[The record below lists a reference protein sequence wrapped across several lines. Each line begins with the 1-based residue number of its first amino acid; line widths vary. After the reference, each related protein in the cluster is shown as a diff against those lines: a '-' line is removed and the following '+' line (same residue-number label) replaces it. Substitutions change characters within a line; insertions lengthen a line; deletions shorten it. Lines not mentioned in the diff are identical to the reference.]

1 MVITGTSFSSNGD
14 NINSWVLLCSLRVQL
29 NPNPNTNNTHAPN
42 HNPIPNPKPLWEQ
55 IPQ

>member
-1 MVITGTSFSSNGD
+1 MVITGTSFSFNGD

-29 NPNPNTNNTHAPN
+29 NPNPNNTHAPN
-42 HNPIPNPKPLWEQ
+42 HKPIPNPKPLWEQ